1 MNRKLLWTSLAV
13 IFMATICHGV
23 ETMAY
28 RFAAEPVLSTPVA
41 ECPLLKEAP
50 APTPFV
56 AVGDVLHDL
65 TRVFREKKVP
75 LGNGWAIWNQTQ
87 RLLVVHGV
95 MLDQW
100 RVEEL
105 SGFREQTRH
114 AKLTVDWIRSEKP
127 EIPLAENAPV
137 FASLAL
143 LGRSAMKS
151 NASTKMM
158 DPSGEWSFC
167 VGAEPTILDRGSI
180 NTTLSLGWKGPDRKS
195 SVNGSIS
202 VSLVIEDGSTMPVA
216 SWFVAG
222 NGPAWRI
229 TATADTVLSDG
240 SRHRDGRLRQDGEEI
255 SITKASAKTSEW
267 VTICETSPQNGRKP
281 MGKALPSEVIREFA
295 AVPAEPNAATDP
307 FAENPESSPAPLRD
321 LPDAVIPDHLK
332 DCLTQPLFD
341 LRVLLHD
348 AGVTLEP
355 GDFVAYDPI
364 AERLVMDCKSDRIA
378 DMIVALF
385 QTINCGSAPATIE
398 CSAWLADAA
407 MPESTIMKVSLLTR
421 SGMKAPFELLDEKN
435 QAIVSFDAEPTLGD
449 QIPILDFRYNLVCR
463 LQSPVNLEWRRDS
476 VLTVVDNISVLI
488 DTAKLPDGRTLK
500 QGLRARVMR
509 ENSPIPR

>member
-1 MNRKLLWTSLAV
+1 MNRKLRWISLAV
-13 IFMATICHGV
+13 ILMAICHGA

-28 RFAAEPVLSTPVA
+28 RFAGEPVVSPPVA

-56 AVGDVLHDL
+56 AAGDVLHDL
-65 TRVFREKKVP
+65 TGAFREKKV
-75 LGNGWAIWNQTQ
+75 LLDNGWAIWNQTQ

-100 RVEEL
+100 LVEEL
-105 SGFREQTRH
+105 SGFRKQTRH

-127 EIPLAENAPV
+127 EDPLAENTPV
-137 FASLAL
+137 FASLVL

-167 VGAEPTILDRGSI
+167 VGAEPTILDRCGI
-180 NTTLSLGWKGPDRKS
+180 NTTLSLGWKGPDRTS
-195 SVNGSIS
+195 SVNGGIS
-202 VSLVIEDGSTMPVA
+202 VSLVIEDGSTLPVA

-222 NGPAWRI
+222 HGPAWRI

-240 SRHRDGRLRQDGEEI
+240 SKYRDGRLRQDGEKI
-255 SITKASAKTSEW
+255 SITRSTTRTSEW
-267 VTICETSPQNGRKP
+267 LPICQTLPQNGRNPLAKT
-281 MGKALPSEVIREFA
+281 LPSEVIREFA
-295 AVPAEPNAATDP
+295 AVPEEPNAGTDP
-307 FAENPESSPAPLRD
+307 FAEKPESSPTPLRD

-332 DCLTQPLFD
+332 DCLTKPLFD

-348 AGVTLEP
+348 AGVVLEP

-385 QTINCGSAPATIE
+385 QTINCGSAPENIE
-398 CSAWLADAA
+398 CSAWLANAA
-407 MPESTIMKVSLLTR
+407 MPESPIMRVSLLTR
-421 SGMKAPFELLDEKN
+421 SGMKAPFKLLDEKN

-449 QIPILDFRYNLVCR
+449 QIPILDFRYNLICR
-463 LQSPVNLEWRRDS
+463 LQSPANLEWCRES
-476 VLTVVDNISVLI
+476 VLTVVDNIPVLM

-509 ENSPIPR
+509 ENPPISR